1 MRLRR
6 KTQREGLHLLAEE
19 DAEGGDAEGDEE
31 GLPLLHGV
39 EEAALLRA
47 DRLRVCDQGPVSA
60 AQQGA
65 HWARGGGGVEGAQ
78 MAV

>member
-6 KTQREGLHLLAEE
+6 KTRRERPHLLAEE
-19 DAEGGDAEGDEE
+19 DAEGGDAEGDKE

-47 DRLRVCDQGPVSA
+47 DRLRVCDPGPVSA
-60 AQQGA
+60 TTAA
-65 HWARGGGGVEGAQ
+65 RRGGGGVEGAQ